1 MVTNNVVVLLDIRFY
16 VKNIKSSVYIM
27 PRIEVA
33 GNHTRI
39 YLASRSDLDITR
51 IYNHNFF
58 KMMGLNV
65 TIDAPRNRY
74 VETVDEDIV
83 SDNEPLHENDGTKPN
98 STIPIPIKSDEN
110 ADLVDIVFGPE
121 KIPNG
126 YTDLPLDLTKSDEP
140 IQTQTQVDN
149 VKSKTFF
156 YKMQDYVGSFIRS
169 NQPVP
174 TIPGEDIV
182 ITIPHDNSE
191 EIQSLDLWR
200 VSLLQPPYSIFG
212 VADTNITYETLE
224 NVLSDLLGQLEYF
237 HSQKV
242 TFRELIMDNVY
253 VIKGRFVILD
263 SETMIPDDK
272 SEYRD
277 MAVNVI
283 YQLVGKGVEFLQ
295 EIKNTRL
302 YGDMIEIQ

>member
-1 MVTNNVVVLLDIRFY
+1 
-16 VKNIKSSVYIM
+16 M
-27 PRIEVA
+27 PRLETT

-39 YLASRSDLDITR
+39 YLGSRPDLDIAR

-58 KMMGLNV
+58 KMMGLDV

-74 VETVDEDIV
+74 VEAVDEDG
-83 SDNEPLHENDGTKPN
+83 SSGTEPLSENDDTKPN

-126 YTDLPLDLTKSDEP
+126 YTDLPLDLTKPNEP
-140 IQTQTQVDN
+140 RQTQVDN
-149 VKSKTFF
+149 AKSKTFF
-156 YKMQDYVGSFIRS
+156 SKMQDYVSSFIRS
-169 NQPVP
+169 DQPVP

-182 ITIPHDNSE
+182 ITIPHDNAE

-200 VSLLQPPYSIFG
+200 VHLLQPPYSMFS
-212 VADTNITYETLE
+212 VADMNITYETLE
-224 NVLSDLLGQLEYF
+224 NVLGDLLGQLEYF

-242 TFRELIMDNVY
+242 TFRELTMDNVY
-253 VIKGRFVILD
+253 VINGRFVILD

-272 SEYRD
+272 GEYRD

-295 EIKNTRL
+295 EIKDTRL